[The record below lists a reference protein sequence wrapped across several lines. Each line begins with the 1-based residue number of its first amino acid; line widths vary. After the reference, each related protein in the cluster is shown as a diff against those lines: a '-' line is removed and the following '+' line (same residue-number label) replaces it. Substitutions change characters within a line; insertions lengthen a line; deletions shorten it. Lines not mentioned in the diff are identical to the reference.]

1 MDVPRAAAILY
12 GDWGTSKAYVIGL
25 AFAVAG
31 YASFWL
37 IAAMCVLTALV
48 GLNYMVICRLYPDGG
63 GVYASVRH
71 RSEVISIVGAFLLIA
86 DYLVT
91 AVISALS
98 GFQYLGVP
106 HPEKFAAAA
115 ILVIGLLNLLGPKQT
130 GGLAFLIS
138 VPTAIVVVVLGL
150 FSLPHMGEAIG
161 HLQPLH
167 SGFWQNWAGFV
178 GIVLALSGVEAI
190 ANATGVMQLDPGST
204 DEKPSVVKTSTPA
217 ILMVMI
223 EVCVFTA
230 LLGLAMHALGG
241 LQIVNGD
248 VNAPGAEG
256 VRDYMLRYMG
266 QIFVGGALGP
276 AFGHIFAVIVSIVF
290 ALLLLSATNTAIVDL
305 IAIQF
310 LMSRDRELPKI
321 FQRLNK
327 WGVPSAGML
336 LATLV
341 PMLLVILVRDMAG
354 LADLYAVGVVGAI
367 ATNLGATATDRK
379 LSIKSWERTLMF
391 ATFIVMAAIEMSLLI
406 DKPNARYFAV
416 TILAVGLIL
425 RGLVQERR
433 MKKEAKPPL
442 VPEKLPIATER
453 GVAIARGGWSS
464 PLLDA
469 NSRGAAPPLAVGSES
484 ILCAIRGTGRTLD
497 FALKEARETGR
508 RLYLLFVREQP
519 FMTEQDV
526 KRKWQ
531 EDPEASTIFAE
542 AKQKAVDHPPLFC
555 YAVSPSAAETIVDVA
570 ATLGASRV
578 IVGAPQRNALVN
590 LLRGNVIREVS
601 NSLPEEIDLL
611 VYA

>member
-1 MDVPRAAAILY
+1 VDWKRAAAILY

-31 YASFWL
+31 YSSFWL
-37 IAAMCVLTALV
+37 IATMCVLTALV

-91 AVISALS
+91 AAISALS
-98 GFQYLGVP
+98 AFQYLGVP
-106 HPEKFAAAA
+106 HPEKFAAMS
-115 ILVIGLLNLLGPKQT
+115 ILIIGLLNLLGPKQT

-138 VPTAIVVVVLGL
+138 VPTAVVVVILGL
-150 FSLPHMGEAIG
+150 FCLPHLGEAFV

-167 SGFWQNWAGFV
+167 GTFGQNWAAFV

-190 ANATGVMQLDPGST
+190 ANATGVMKLDPRSS

-217 ILMVMI
+217 ILIVMI
-223 EVCVFTA
+223 EVCLFTA

-276 AFGHIFAVIVSIVF
+276 ALGHAFGFLVSIVF
-290 ALLLLSATNTAIVDL
+290 GLLLLSAVNTAVVDL

-310 LMSRDRELPKI
+310 LMSRDREIPKI

-341 PMLLVILVRDMAG
+341 PMLLVIVVKDMSG

-367 ATNLGATATDRK
+367 ATNLGATSTDRK
-379 LSIKSWERTLMF
+379 LSIKTWERTLMF
-391 ATFIVMAAIEMSLLI
+391 GTFLVMAAIEMSLLI

-433 MKKEAKPPL
+433 MKKEATPALSPRQL
-442 VPEKLPIATER
+442 
-453 GVAIARGGWSS
+453 GVDVARPMSK
-464 PLLDA
+464 
-469 NSRGAAPPLAVGSES
+469 APAPS
-484 ILCAIRGTGRTLD
+484 D
-497 FALKEARETGR
+497 FAVREAAKTGA

-519 FMTEQDV
+519 FMTEEDAR
-526 KRKWQ
+526 RKWQ
-531 EDPEASTIFAE
+531 QDPEASAIFAE
-542 AKQKAVDHPPLFC
+542 AKQKAENITPLFC

-578 IVGAPQRNALVN
+578 ILGAPQRSALMN

-601 NSLPEEIDLL
+601 NLLPEEIELL

>member
-1 MDVPRAAAILY
+1 MIPTNIKRPRNVDVRRAAAILY

-48 GLNYMVICRLYPDGG
+48 GVNYMVICRLYPDGG

-91 AVISALS
+91 AAISALS
-98 GFQYLGVP
+98 AFAYLGVP
-106 HPEKFAAAA
+106 HPEKFAAMS
-115 ILVIGLLNLLGPKQT
+115 ILIIGALNLLGPKQT

-150 FSLPHMGEAIG
+150 FSLPHISEAVG

-167 SGFWQNWAGFV
+167 GSFERNWAGFV

-190 ANATGVMQLDPGST
+190 ANATGVMKLDPGST
-204 DEKPSVVKTSTPA
+204 EDRPSVVKTSTPA

-223 EVCVFTA
+223 EVCAFTA

-241 LQIVNGD
+241 LHIVNGD

-266 QIFVGGALGP
+266 QIFVGGAFGAP
-276 AFGHIFAVIVSIVF
+276 FGHIFAVIVSIVF
-290 ALLLLSATNTAIVDL
+290 ALLLLSAVNTAIVDL

-310 LMSRDRELPKI
+310 LMSRDREVPKI

-336 LATLV
+336 LATIV
-341 PMLLVILVRDMAG
+341 PMLLVIIVKDMSG

-367 ATNLGATATDRK
+367 ATNLGATSTDRK
-379 LSIKSWERTLMF
+379 LSIKFSERALMF
-391 ATFIVMAAIEMSLLI
+391 GTFLVMAAIEMSLLI

-433 MKKEAKPPL
+433 MKKEAAPALAPQQL
-442 VPEKLPIATER
+442 TVD
-453 GVAIARGGWSS
+453 VARPNAQARIPSQGE
-464 PLLDA
+464 A
-469 NSRGAAPPLAVGSES
+469 
-484 ILCAIRGTGRTLD
+484 ILCAIRSAGRTLD
-497 FALKEARETGR
+497 FALREGTKTGS

-519 FMTEQDV
+519 FMTEEDAR
-526 KRKWQ
+526 RKWQ
-531 EDPEASTIFAE
+531 QDPEASTIFAE
-542 AKQKAVDHPPLFC
+542 AKRKAENVTPLFC

-578 IVGAPQRNALVN
+578 ILGAPQRSGLIN

>member
-1 MDVPRAAAILY
+1 MIPTNIKRPRNVDVPRAAAILY

-91 AVISALS
+91 AAISALS
-98 GFQYLGVP
+98 AFAYLGVP
-106 HPEKFAAAA
+106 HPEKFAAMS
-115 ILVIGLLNLLGPKQT
+115 ILIIGALNLLGPKQT

-150 FSLPHMGEAIG
+150 FSLPHISEAIG

-167 SGFWQNWAGFV
+167 GSFERNWAGFV

-190 ANATGVMQLDPGST
+190 ANATGVMKLDPGST
-204 DEKPSVVKTSTPA
+204 EDRPSVVKTSTPA

-266 QIFVGGALGP
+266 QIFVGGAFGAP
-276 AFGHIFAVIVSIVF
+276 FGHIFAVIVSIVF
-290 ALLLLSATNTAIVDL
+290 ALLLLSAVNTAIVDL

-310 LMSRDRELPKI
+310 LMSRDRELPNI

-341 PMLLVILVRDMAG
+341 PMLLVLMVKDMAG

-367 ATNLGATATDRK
+367 ATNLGATSTDRK

-391 ATFIVMAAIEMSLLI
+391 GTFIVMAAIEMSLLI

-433 MKKEAKPPL
+433 MKKEAA
-442 VPEKLPIATER
+442 PEKLR
-453 GVAIARGGWSS
+453 V
-464 PLLDA
+464 DV
-469 NSRGAAPPLAVGSES
+469 AAPRLHEVAAAAIRGES

-497 FALKEARETGR
+497 FALREARETGS

-519 FMTEQDV
+519 FMTEQDA

-531 EDPEASTIFAE
+531 EDEDASKIFEE
-542 AKQKAVDHPPLFC
+542 AKQKAGDRQPLFA

-578 IVGAPQRNALVN
+578 ILGAPQRNALIN

>member
-1 MDVPRAAAILY
+1 MDWKRAAAILY

-48 GLNYMVICRLYPDGG
+48 GINYMIICRLYPDGG
-63 GVYASVRH
+63 GVYAAVRH

-91 AVISALS
+91 AAISALS
-98 GFQYLGVP
+98 AFQYLGVP
-106 HPEKFAAAA
+106 HPEKFAAMS
-115 ILVIGLLNLLGPKQT
+115 ILIIGLLNLLGPKQT

-138 VPTAIVVVVLGL
+138 VPTALVVVILGL
-150 FSLPHMGEAIG
+150 FCLPHLGEAFA

-167 SGFWQNWAGFV
+167 GTFGQNWAAFV

-190 ANATGVMQLDPGST
+190 ANATGVMKLDPGST
-204 DEKPSVVKTSTPA
+204 DAQPCVIKTSTPA
-217 ILMVMI
+217 ILCVMI

-230 LLGLAMHALGG
+230 LFGLAAHALNG
-241 LQIVNGD
+241 LQVVNGD
-248 VNAPGAEG
+248 VNAPGAQG

-276 AFGHIFAVIVSIVF
+276 AFGHLFAVVVSIVF
-290 ALLLLSATNTAIVDL
+290 AFLLLSASNTAIVDL
-305 IAIQF
+305 IMIQF
-310 LMSRDRELPKI
+310 LMGRDRELPGI
-321 FQRLNK
+321 FHRLNK
-327 WGVPSAGML
+327 WGVPNLAAV
-336 LATLV
+336 LATVV
-341 PMLLVILVRDMAG
+341 PMALVIFVKDMAG

-367 ATNLGATATDRK
+367 ATNLGATSTDRK
-379 LSIKSWERTLMF
+379 LSIKTWERSLMLG
-391 ATFIVMAAIEMSLLI
+391 TFLVMAAIEISLLV

-433 MKKEAKPPL
+433 MKKQVL
-442 VPEKLPIATER
+442 PEKVPVEFTPPKPASAPAPAS
-453 GVAIARGGWSS
+453 V
-464 PLLDA
+464 
-469 NSRGAAPPLAVGSES
+469 GAES
-484 ILCAIRGTGRTLD
+484 TLCAIRGTGRTLD
-497 FALKEARETGR
+497 FALREARKTGS

-519 FMTEQDV
+519 FMTEQDS

-531 EDPEASTIFAE
+531 EDPEASTVFAE
-542 AKQKAVDHPPLFC
+542 AREKSASDQPPLFC

-570 ATLGASRV
+570 ATVGASRL
-578 IVGAPQRNALVN
+578 ILGAPQRSALMK

-601 NSLPEEIDLL
+601 DSLPEEIDLL

>member
-1 MDVPRAAAILY
+1 LIPTNVKRPRNVDVPRAAAILY

-31 YASFWL
+31 YSSFWL
-37 IAAMCVLTALV
+37 IAPMCLLTALV

-91 AVISALS
+91 AAISALS
-98 GFQYLGVP
+98 AFAYLGVP
-106 HPEKFAAAA
+106 HPEKFAAMS
-115 ILVIGLLNLLGPKQT
+115 ILIIGLLNLLGPKQT

-138 VPTAIVVVVLGL
+138 VPTAIVVIVLGL
-150 FSLPHMGEAIG
+150 FCLPHMGEAIG
-161 HLQPLH
+161 NLQPLH
-167 SGFWQNWAGFV
+167 GTFGHNWAGFV

-190 ANATGVMQLDPGST
+190 ANATGVMKLDPGST
-204 DEKPSVVKTSTPA
+204 DAKPSVVKTSTPA
-217 ILMVMI
+217 ILIVMI

-230 LLGLAMHALGG
+230 LFGLAAHALNG

-266 QIFVGGALGP
+266 QIFVGGALGAP
-276 AFGHIFAVIVSIVF
+276 FGHIFAVIVSIVF
-290 ALLLLSATNTAIVDL
+290 GLLLLSATNTAIVDL

-310 LMSRDRELPKI
+310 LMSRDRELPNI

-327 WGVPSAGML
+327 WGVPNAGML
-336 LATLV
+336 LATIV
-341 PMLLVILVRDMAG
+341 PMALVLMVKDMAG

-367 ATNLGATATDRK
+367 ATNLGATSTDRK
-379 LSIKSWERTLMF
+379 LSIKTWERTLMF
-391 ATFIVMAAIEMSLLI
+391 GTFIVMAAIEMSLLI

-433 MKKEAKPPL
+433 MKKEAAPTL
-442 VPEKLPIATER
+442 VPER
-453 GVAIARGGWSS
+453 
-464 PLLDA
+464 
-469 NSRGAAPPLAVGSES
+469 LAVNLTRPMSEAPAPLGGEA
-484 ILCAIRGTGRTLD
+484 ILCAVRSAGRTLD
-497 FALKEARETGR
+497 FALREARKAGS

-531 EDPEASTIFAE
+531 DDPEASTIFAE
-542 AKQKAVDHPPLFC
+542 AKQKAADQPPLFC

-570 ATLGASRV
+570 ATLGVSRV
-578 IVGAPQRNALVN
+578 ILGTPQRHALIN

>member
-1 MDVPRAAAILY
+1 MIPTNVKRPRNVDWKRAAAILY

-31 YASFWL
+31 YSSFWL

-91 AVISALS
+91 AAISALS
-98 GFQYLGVP
+98 AFRYLGVP
-106 HPEKFAAAA
+106 HPERFAAAS
-115 ILVIGLLNLLGPKQT
+115 ILTIGLLNLLGPKQT

-150 FSLPHMGEAIG
+150 FSLPHLGAALG

-167 SGFWQNWAGFV
+167 GTFGQNWAGFV

-190 ANATGVMQLDPGST
+190 ANATGVMKLDPGST
-204 DEKPSVVKTSTPA
+204 DERPSVVKTSTPA
-217 ILMVMI
+217 ILMVMT

-230 LLGLAMHALGG
+230 LLGLAMHALNG

-266 QIFVGGALGP
+266 QVFVGGTLHPALGH
-276 AFGHIFAVIVSIVF
+276 AFGFIVSIVF
-290 ALLLLSATNTAIVDL
+290 AMLLLSAVNTAIVDL
-305 IAIQF
+305 IMVQF
-310 LMSRDRELPKI
+310 LMSRDREIPTI

-336 LATLV
+336 LATVV
-341 PMLLVILVRDMAG
+341 PMLLVIIVKDMSG

-367 ATNLGATATDRK
+367 ATNLGATSTDRK

-391 ATFIVMAAIEMSLLI
+391 GTFLVMAAIEMSLLI

-433 MKKEAKPPL
+433 MKKEARKGFGV
-442 VPEKLPIATER
+442 VPERLAVD
-453 GVAIARGGWSS
+453 VAQAKGES
-464 PLLDA
+464 L
-469 NSRGAAPPLAVGSES
+469 APPSDEP
-484 ILCAIRGTGRTLD
+484 ILCAIRSAGRTLD
-497 FALKEARETGR
+497 FALREASKAGA

-526 KRKWQ
+526 RRKWQ
-531 EDPEASTIFAE
+531 EDAEASAIFTE
-542 AKQKAVDHPPLFC
+542 AKQKAGDHQPLFA

-578 IVGAPQRNALVN
+578 ILGAPQRSALIN

-601 NSLPEEIDLL
+601 TSLPEDIDLV

>member
-1 MDVPRAAAILY
+1 MIPTNVKRPRNVNVPRAAAILY

-31 YASFWL
+31 YSSFWL
-37 IAAMCVLTALV
+37 IAPMCLLTALV
-48 GLNYMVICRLYPDGG
+48 GINYMIICRLYPDGG

-91 AVISALS
+91 AAISALS
-98 GFQYLGVP
+98 AFAYLGVP
-106 HPEKFAAAA
+106 HPEKFAAAS

-167 SGFWQNWAGFV
+167 GTFGHNWAGFV

-190 ANATGVMQLDPGST
+190 ANATGVMKLDPGST
-204 DEKPSVVKTSTPA
+204 DANPSVRKTSTPA
-217 ILMVMI
+217 ILWVMI
-223 EVCVFTA
+223 EVCIFTA
-230 LLGLAMHALGG
+230 LFGLAAHALNG
-241 LQIVNGD
+241 LQVVNGD

-266 QIFVGGALGP
+266 EIFVGGALGP
-276 AFGHIFAVIVSIVF
+276 PFGHIFAVIISIVF
-290 ALLLLSATNTAIVDL
+290 GLLLLSAANTAIVDL
-305 IAIQF
+305 ISIQF

-341 PMLLVILVRDMAG
+341 PMALVLLVKDMVG

-367 ATNLGATATDRK
+367 ATNLGATSTDRK
-379 LSIKSWERTLMF
+379 LSIKTWERTLMF
-391 ATFIVMAAIEMSLLI
+391 ATFIVMAAIEISLLI

-433 MKKEAKPPL
+433 MKKEAAPAL
-442 VPEKLPIATER
+442 IPER
-453 GVAIARGGWSS
+453 
-464 PLLDA
+464 
-469 NSRGAAPPLAVGSES
+469 LAVDLTPPKAPAPLGGEA
-484 ILCAIRGTGRTLD
+484 ILCAVRSAGRTLD
-497 FALKEARETGR
+497 FALREARKTGS

-526 KRKWQ
+526 GRKWQ
-531 EDPEASTIFAE
+531 EDEDASKIFDE
-542 AKQKAVDHPPLFC
+542 AKQKAGDQQPLFA

-578 IVGAPQRNALVN
+578 ILGAPQRSALMN

>member
-1 MDVPRAAAILY
+1 VIATNIKRPRNVNVPRAAAILY

-25 AFAVAG
+25 AFAVGG

-48 GLNYMVICRLYPDGG
+48 GINYMIICRLYPDGG

-91 AVISALS
+91 AAISALS
-98 GFQYLGVP
+98 AFQYLGVP
-106 HPEKFAAAA
+106 NPERFAAIA
-115 ILVIGLLNLLGPKQT
+115 IFIIGLLNLLGPKHT

-138 VPTAIVVVVLGL
+138 VPTAIVVVTLGL
-150 FSLPHMGEAIG
+150 FSLPHLGVAIG
-161 HLQPLH
+161 NLQPLQG
-167 SGFWQNWAGFV
+167 GFWGNWGGFV

-190 ANATGVMQLDPGST
+190 ANATGVMRLDPGST
-204 DEKPSVVKTSTPA
+204 DANPSVRKTSTPA
-217 ILMVMI
+217 LLWVMI
-223 EVCVFTA
+223 EVCIFTA

-241 LQIVNGD
+241 LQVANGD

-266 QIFVGGALGP
+266 ESFVGGALGP
-276 AFGHIFAVIVSIVF
+276 ALGHAFGFAVSITF
-290 ALLLLSATNTAIVDL
+290 GLLLLSAVNTAIVDL
-305 IAIQF
+305 ITIQF
-310 LMSRDRELPKI
+310 LMARDRELPAI

-341 PMLLVILVRDMAG
+341 PMALVVLVKDMAG

-367 ATNLGATATDRK
+367 ATNLGATATDWK
-379 LSIKSWERTLMF
+379 LAIKTWERTLMF

-433 MKKEAKPPL
+433 LKKDGRDAALRRPL
-442 VPEKLPIATER
+442 NDVLTSNET
-453 GVAIARGGWSS
+453 
-464 PLLDA
+464 DA
-469 NSRGAAPPLAVGSES
+469 AAHRPYQES

-497 FALKEARETGR
+497 FALCEARETGR
-508 RLYLLFVREQP
+508 RLYLLFVREQR
-519 FMTEQDV
+519 FMTEQDA

-531 EDPEASTIFAE
+531 EDPEAAETFAA
-542 AKQKAVDHPPLFC
+542 AKQQAGDQPPLCC
-555 YAVSPSAAETIVDVA
+555 YAVSESAAATIVDIT
-570 ATLGASRV
+570 ATLGASRL
-578 IVGAPQRNALVN
+578 ILGAPRRNALVSI
-590 LLRGNVIREVS
+590 LRGNVVREVS
-601 NSLPEEIDLL
+601 DLLPEEIDLI

>member
-1 MDVPRAAAILY
+1 MIPTNVKRPRNVDWKRAAAILY

-91 AVISALS
+91 AAISALS
-98 GFQYLGVP
+98 AFQYLGVP
-106 HPEKFAAAA
+106 HPEKFAAAS
-115 ILVIGLLNLLGPKQT
+115 ILIIGLLNLLGPKQT

-150 FSLPHMGEAIG
+150 FSLPHLGTAFG

-167 SGFWQNWAGFV
+167 GTFGQNWAGFV

-190 ANATGVMQLDPGST
+190 ANATGVMKLDPGTT
-204 DEKPSVVKTSTPA
+204 DENPCVVRTSTPA
-217 ILMVMI
+217 ILIVMI

-266 QIFVGGALGP
+266 QMFVGGTFGPALGH
-276 AFGHIFAVIVSIVF
+276 AFGFLVSIVF
-290 ALLLLSATNTAIVDL
+290 GLLLLSASNTAIVDL

-310 LMSRDRELPKI
+310 LMSRDRELPNI

-341 PMLLVILVRDMAG
+341 PMLLVIVVKDMSG
-354 LADLYAVGVVGAI
+354 LAELYAVGVVGAI

-379 LSIKSWERTLMF
+379 LSIKLWERSLMLG
-391 ATFIVMAAIEMSLLI
+391 TFLVMAAIEISLLI

-433 MKKEAKPPL
+433 MKKEAAPAVVRGQLGVDLTQPIPETPP
-442 VPEKLPIATER
+442 P
-453 GVAIARGGWSS
+453 S
-464 PLLDA
+464 
-469 NSRGAAPPLAVGSES
+469 GSEA

-497 FALKEARETGR
+497 FALREARKAGA

-526 KRKWQ
+526 GRKWQ
-531 EDPEASTIFAE
+531 EDAEASAIFSE
-542 AKQKAVDHPPLFC
+542 AKRKAADHQPLFC

-578 IVGAPQRNALVN
+578 ILGAPQRSALIN

>member
-1 MDVPRAAAILY
+1 MIPTSIKRPRNVDWKRAAAILY

-91 AVISALS
+91 AAISALS
-98 GFQYLGVP
+98 AFAYLGVP

-115 ILVIGLLNLLGPKQT
+115 ILFIGLLNLLGPKQT

-138 VPTAIVVVVLGL
+138 VPTAIVVVSLGL
-150 FSLPHMGEAIG
+150 FCLPHMSEAVA

-167 SGFWQNWAGFV
+167 GTIGRNWFAFV

-190 ANATGVMQLDPGST
+190 ANATGVMKLDPGST

-217 ILMVMI
+217 LLIVMI

-230 LLGLAMHALGG
+230 LLGLAMHALNG

-256 VRDYMLRYMG
+256 VRDYMLRYMA
-266 QIFVGGALGP
+266 QIFVGGWI
-276 AFGHIFAVIVSIVF
+276 GHIFAIVVSVVF
-290 ALLLLSATNTAIVDL
+290 GLLLLSAVNTAIVDL

-341 PMLLVILVRDMAG
+341 PMLLVVLVKDMAG

-379 LSIKSWERTLMF
+379 LSIKTWERTLMF
-391 ATFIVMAAIEMSLLI
+391 ATFVVMAAIEMSLLI

-433 MKKEAKPPL
+433 MKKQAAATP
-442 VPEKLPIATER
+442 VPEKLD
-453 GVAIARGGWSS
+453 VDLARPARESAVVPAMGGE
-464 PLLDA
+464 A
-469 NSRGAAPPLAVGSES
+469 

-497 FALKEARETGR
+497 FALREARRNGA
-508 RLYLLFVREQP
+508 RLYLLFVREQA
-519 FMTEQDV
+519 FMTEQDS

-531 EDPEASTIFAE
+531 EDEEASRIFNE
-542 AKQKAVDHPPLFC
+542 AKEKAGDFQPLFA
-555 YAVSPSAAETIVDVA
+555 YAVSPSAADTIVDIA
-570 ATLGASRV
+570 ATLGASRL
-578 IVGAPQRNALVN
+578 ILGAPQRNALIN

-601 NSLPEEIDLL
+601 NLLPEEIDLL

>member
-1 MDVPRAAAILY
+1 MIPTNVKRPRNVNVPRAAAILY

-91 AVISALS
+91 AAISALS
-98 GFQYLGVP
+98 AFQYLGVP
-106 HPEKFAAAA
+106 HPEKFAAAS
-115 ILVIGLLNLLGPKQT
+115 ILIIGLLNLLGPKQT
-130 GGLAFLIS
+130 GGLAFLVS
-138 VPTAIVVVVLGL
+138 VPAAIIVVVLGL
-150 FSLPHMGEAIG
+150 FSLPHLGAALG

-167 SGFWQNWAGFV
+167 GTFGHNWAGFV

-190 ANATGVMQLDPGST
+190 ANATGVMRLDPGST
-204 DEKPSVVKTSTPA
+204 DEKPSVVRTSTPA

-248 VNAPGAEG
+248 VNAPGAAG

-276 AFGHIFAVIVSIVF
+276 ALGHAFGFIISIVF
-290 ALLLLSATNTAIVDL
+290 GLLLLSAVNTAIVDL

-310 LMSRDRELPKI
+310 LMSRDREIPKI
-321 FQRLNK
+321 FQHLNK

-341 PMLLVILVRDMAG
+341 PVLLVIVVKDMSG

-367 ATNLGATATDRK
+367 ATNLGATSTDRK
-379 LSIKSWERTLMF
+379 LSIKTWERTLMF
-391 ATFIVMAAIEMSLLI
+391 GTFVVMAAIEISLLI

-433 MKKEAKPPL
+433 MKKEAM
-442 VPEKLPIATER
+442 PEAVSV
-453 GVAIARGGWSS
+453 GVAMAKQK
-464 PLLDA
+464 PA
-469 NSRGAAPPLAVGSES
+469 MAAALPSAAAES

-497 FALKEARETGR
+497 FALREARETR
-508 RLYLLFVREQP
+508 SRLYFLFVREQP
-519 FMTEQDV
+519 FMTEQDAR
-526 KRKWQ
+526 RKWQ
-531 EDPEASTIFAE
+531 EDEDASKIFEEAR
-542 AKQKAVDHPPLFC
+542 QKADNFTPLFC

-578 IVGAPQRNALVN
+578 ILGAPQRNALIN

>member
-1 MDVPRAAAILY
+1 MIPTNVKRPRNVNVPRAAAILY

-91 AVISALS
+91 AAISALS
-98 GFQYLGVP
+98 AFQYLGVP
-106 HPEKFAAAA
+106 HPEKFAAAS
-115 ILVIGLLNLLGPKQT
+115 ILIIGLLNLLGPKQT
-130 GGLAFLIS
+130 GGLAFLVS
-138 VPTAIVVVVLGL
+138 VPAAIIVVVLGL
-150 FSLPHMGEAIG
+150 FSLPHLGAALG

-167 SGFWQNWAGFV
+167 GTFGHNWAGFV

-190 ANATGVMQLDPGST
+190 ANATGVMRLDPGST
-204 DEKPSVVKTSTPA
+204 DEKPSVVRTSTPA

-248 VNAPGAEG
+248 VNAPGAAG

-276 AFGHIFAVIVSIVF
+276 ALGHAFGFIISIVF
-290 ALLLLSATNTAIVDL
+290 GLLLLSAVNTAIVDL

-310 LMSRDRELPKI
+310 LMSRDREIPKI
-321 FQRLNK
+321 FQHLNK

-341 PMLLVILVRDMAG
+341 PVLLVIVVKDMSG

-367 ATNLGATATDRK
+367 ATNLGATSTDRK
-379 LSIKSWERTLMF
+379 LSIKTWERTLMF
-391 ATFIVMAAIEMSLLI
+391 GTFVVMAAIEISLLI

-433 MKKEAKPPL
+433 MKKEAM
-442 VPEKLPIATER
+442 PEAVSV
-453 GVAIARGGWSS
+453 GVAMAKQK
-464 PLLDA
+464 PA
-469 NSRGAAPPLAVGSES
+469 TAAALPSAAAES

-497 FALKEARETGR
+497 FALREARETR
-508 RLYLLFVREQP
+508 SRLYLLFVREQP
-519 FMTEQDV
+519 FMTEQDAR
-526 KRKWQ
+526 RKWQ
-531 EDPEASTIFAE
+531 EDEDASKIFEEAR
-542 AKQKAVDHPPLFC
+542 QKADNFTPLFC

-578 IVGAPQRNALVN
+578 ILGAPQRNALIN

>member
-1 MDVPRAAAILY
+1 MIPTNVKRPRNVDWKRAAAILY

-31 YASFWL
+31 YSSFWL

-48 GLNYMVICRLYPDGG
+48 GINYMIICRLYPDGG
-63 GVYASVRH
+63 GVYAAVRH

-91 AVISALS
+91 AAISALS
-98 GFQYLGVP
+98 AFQYIGVP
-106 HPEKFAAAA
+106 HPEKFAALS
-115 ILVIGLLNLLGPKQT
+115 ILIIGLLNLLGPKQT

-138 VPTAIVVVVLGL
+138 VPTALVVIILGL
-150 FSLPHMGEAIG
+150 FCLPHLGEAFA

-167 SGFWQNWAGFV
+167 GTFGRNWAAFV

-190 ANATGVMQLDPGST
+190 ANATGVMKLDPGSS
-204 DEKPSVVKTSTPA
+204 DAQPSVIKTSTPA
-217 ILMVMI
+217 ILIVMV
-223 EVCVFTA
+223 EVCIFTA
-230 LLGLAMHALGG
+230 LFGLAAHALSG
-241 LQIVNGD
+241 LQVVNGD

-266 QIFVGGALGP
+266 QIFVGSALGP
-276 AFGHIFAVIVSIVF
+276 PFGHLFAVVVSIVF
-290 ALLLLSATNTAIVDL
+290 AFLLLSAANTAIVDL
-305 IAIQF
+305 IMIQF
-310 LMSRDRELPKI
+310 LMGRDRELPAI

-327 WGVPSAGML
+327 WGVPNLAAV
-336 LATLV
+336 LATVV
-341 PMLLVILVRDMAG
+341 PMALVIFVKDMAG

-367 ATNLGATATDRK
+367 ATNLGATSTDRK
-379 LSIKSWERTLMF
+379 LSIKSWERTLML
-391 ATFIVMAAIEMSLLI
+391 ATFLVMAAIEISLLI

-433 MKKEAKPPL
+433 MKREARK
-442 VPEKLPIATER
+442 AF
-453 GVAIARGGWSS
+453 
-464 PLLDA
+464 
-469 NSRGAAPPLAVGSES
+469 GAAPERLAVDLMRPQGQAVASSDSES
-484 ILCAIRGTGRTLD
+484 VLCAIRSAGRTLD
-497 FALKEARETGR
+497 FAVREAAKPGS
-508 RLYLLFVREQP
+508 RLYVLFVREQP

-526 KRKWQ
+526 GRKWQ
-531 EDPEASTIFAE
+531 EDAEASAIFTE
-542 AKQKAVDHPPLFC
+542 AKQKAENITPLFC

-570 ATLGASRV
+570 ATLGVSRV
-578 IVGAPQRNALVN
+578 IVGAPQRSALIN

>member
-1 MDVPRAAAILY
+1 MNVPRAAAILY

-25 AFAVAG
+25 AFAVGG

-48 GLNYMVICRLYPDGG
+48 GINYMLICRLYPDGG

-91 AVISALS
+91 AAISALS
-98 GFQYLGVP
+98 AFQYLGVP
-106 HPEKFAAAA
+106 HPEKFAAVS
-115 ILVIGLLNLLGPKQT
+115 ILIIGLLNLLGPKHT

-138 VPTAIVVVVLGL
+138 VPTAIVVVTLGL
-150 FSLPHMGEAIG
+150 FSLPHLGTAIG

-167 SGFWQNWAGFV
+167 GGFWQNWGGFV

-190 ANATGVMQLDPGST
+190 ANATGVMRLDPGST
-204 DEKPSVVKTSTPA
+204 DAHPSVRKTSTPA
-217 ILMVMI
+217 LLWVMV
-223 EVCVFTA
+223 EVCIFTA

-241 LQIVNGD
+241 LQVANGD

-266 QIFVGGALGP
+266 ETFVGGALGP
-276 AFGHIFAVIVSIVF
+276 ALGHAFGFAVSITF
-290 ALLLLSATNTAIVDL
+290 GLLLLSAVNTAIVDL
-305 IAIQF
+305 ITIQF
-310 LMSRDRELPKI
+310 LMARDQELPKI
-321 FQRLNK
+321 FQRLNQ

-341 PMLLVILVRDMAG
+341 PMALVILVRDMAG

-367 ATNLGATATDRK
+367 ATNLGATATDWK
-379 LSIKSWERTLMF
+379 LTIKWWERTLMF
-391 ATFIVMAAIEMSLLI
+391 GTFIVMAAIEISLLV

-433 MKKEAKPPL
+433 MKNGRDA
-442 VPEKLPIATER
+442 V
-453 GVAIARGGWSS
+453 S
-464 PLLDA
+464 PLRD
-469 NSRGAAPPLAVGSES
+469 PLNQVLGSGETES
-484 ILCAIRGTGRTLD
+484 ILCAIRGSGRTLD
-497 FALKEARETGR
+497 FALREASETGR
-508 RLYLLFVREQP
+508 RLYLLFVREQR
-519 FMTEQDV
+519 FMTEQDT
-526 KRKWQ
+526 KRNW
-531 EDPEASTIFAE
+531 EDDPEAAETFAA
-542 AKQKAVDHPPLFC
+542 AKQKAGDRPPLYC
-555 YAVSPSAAETIVDVA
+555 YAVSESAAGTIVDIA
-570 ATLGASRV
+570 ATVGASRL
-578 IVGAPQRNALVN
+578 ILGAPKRNTLVN
-590 LLRGNVIREVS
+590 ILRGNVVREVS
-601 NSLPEEIDLL
+601 DLLPEEIDLI

>member
-1 MDVPRAAAILY
+1 MIPTNIKRPRNVDVPRAAAILY

-31 YASFWL
+31 YSSFWL

-91 AVISALS
+91 AAISALS
-98 GFQYLGVP
+98 AFAYLGVP
-106 HPEKFAAAA
+106 HPEKFAAMS
-115 ILVIGLLNLLGPKQT
+115 ILIIGLLNLLGPKQT

-150 FSLPHMGEAIG
+150 FSLPHMHEAIG

-167 SGFWQNWAGFV
+167 GSFWQNWAGFV

-190 ANATGVMQLDPGST
+190 ANATGVMKLDPGST
-204 DEKPSVVKTSTPA
+204 DAKPSVVKTSTPA
-217 ILMVMI
+217 ILIVMI

-230 LLGLAMHALGG
+230 LFGLAAHALNG

-266 QIFVGGALGP
+266 QIFVGGALGTP
-276 AFGHIFAVIVSIVF
+276 FGHIFAVIVSIVF
-290 ALLLLSATNTAIVDL
+290 GLLLLSATNTAIVDL

-310 LMSRDRELPKI
+310 LMSRDRELPNI

-327 WGVPSAGML
+327 WGVPNAGML
-336 LATLV
+336 LATIV
-341 PMLLVILVRDMAG
+341 PMALVLMVKDMAG

-367 ATNLGATATDRK
+367 ATNLGATSTDRK
-379 LSIKSWERTLMF
+379 LSIKTWERTLMF
-391 ATFIVMAAIEMSLLI
+391 GTFIVMAAIEISLLI

-433 MKKEAKPPL
+433 MKKEAAPAL
-442 VPEKLPIATER
+442 VPER
-453 GVAIARGGWSS
+453 
-464 PLLDA
+464 
-469 NSRGAAPPLAVGSES
+469 LAVDRARPMSEAPAPLGGEA
-484 ILCAIRGTGRTLD
+484 ILCAVRSAGRTLD
-497 FALKEARETGR
+497 FALREARKTGS

-519 FMTEQDV
+519 FMTEQDA

-531 EDPEASTIFAE
+531 EDDDASKIFEE
-542 AKQKAVDHPPLFC
+542 AKQKAGDQQPLFA

-578 IVGAPQRNALVN
+578 ILGAPQRSALIN